1 VTIAAEQDVHLTVS
15 PDSHLARPPVETQS
29 LLTVLGNLIDN
40 AVDAV
45 AGQAEPRS
53 VTVHVAE
60 TDDEI
65 HIVVTD
71 TGPGIPRDA
80 LREIFVDGYSTK
92 TPRGQIRRGLGL
104 ALVYRLVHRAGGSIE
119 VTPGP
124 GARFV
129 LCLPVPGVGT
139 TTTVSSA
146 SLEPAR

>member
-1 VTIAAEQDVHLTVS
+1 
-15 PDSHLARPPVETQS
+15 
-29 LLTVLGNLIDN
+29 
-40 AVDAV
+40 
-45 AGQAEPRS
+45 
-53 VTVHVAE
+53 VHVTE
-60 TDDEI
+60 TDAEVHMVI
-65 HIVVTD
+65 TD
-71 TGPGIPRDA
+71 TRPGIPRDA

-129 LCLPVPGVGT
+129 VRLPIPGVANP
-139 TTTVSSA
+139 TTVSSA